1 MIASLPAGSQPPQRP
16 SAESASP
23 SSWSAP
29 VTATI
34 AASPTMVATAPPQSG
49 SAAALNATPTP
60 ATTSPASGNHTEA
73 RRSSPAPSEPPPAG
87 ASAPVASAE
96 GAAAH
101 GTRRRVRKATATQ
114 SPRNGAS
121 MAPAGYSPGRRRIP
135 VGVLGPRQGSRL
147 GTRWGG
153 SGGSCL
159 GLPPDLHDYLDLD
172 GDAEGQGGDADGGA
186 ALPLGVPVEVEVIVE
201 IGGEPEG
208 Q

>member
-23 SSWSAP
+23 FSWSAP

-60 ATTSPASGNHTEA
+60 ATTSPTSGNHTEA

-87 ASAPVASAE
+87 ASAPGASGTGADAE

-114 SPRNGAS
+114 SDRNSAAMAAS
-121 MAPAGYSPGRRRIP
+121 RLLPEPRRIP
-135 VGVLGPRQGSRL
+135 
-147 GTRWGG
+147 
-153 SGGSCL
+153 
-159 GLPPDLHDYLDLD
+159 
-172 GDAEGQGGDADGGA
+172 A
-186 ALPLGVPVEVEVIVE
+186 GVPGAQTGIPPRNPMGGF
-201 IGGEPEG
+201 GGELSRAPPRCNHPRLQG
-208 Q
+208 LFGRIWRKSLVRRIGAKPGPG